1 MALARFIKSP
11 LAEVV
16 CGVEFSAPEFSAVHF
31 GLYWQQIQE
40 RFPLPPLDRPPLGE
54 IPLIPLPSLRR
65 VWFESAD
72 KRQLLQLQSNR
83 FLYNWRRQSEVEE
96 YPHFEEIYPQ
106 FEREWQSFQNWWLE
120 LSGLPLQPTHYEL
133 TYLNQIDATFGWH
146 DPGDTHKLF
155 TFVGKTWNDF
165 LDKPKICNSN
175 LEFILPDNQGNLI
188 ISLSQKN
195 KIEDNSLV
203 MFLELTSRSLNADLV
218 LENWF
223 DTAHNYTVH
232 AFLELIHENAKQEWG
247 FQWLK
252 Q

>member
-1 MALARFIKSP
+1 MALARFTKSP
-11 LAEVV
+11 LTEVV

-31 GLYWQQIQE
+31 GLYWQQIQK

-54 IPLIPLPSLRR
+54 IPLVPLPSLRR

-83 FLYNWRRQSEVEE
+83 FLYNWRRQSEIEE
-96 YPHFEEIYPQ
+96 YPHFEEIYPR
-106 FEREWQSFQNWWLE
+106 FEQEWQSFQNWWLE

-146 DPGDTHKLF
+146 DPGDTHKFF
-155 TFVGKTWNDF
+155 TFAGKAWNGF
-165 LDKPKICNSN
+165 LDKPKICNSD
-175 LEFILPDNQGNLI
+175 LEFALPDNQGTLAV
-188 ISLSQKN
+188 SLNQKI

-203 MFLELTSRSLNADLV
+203 IFFELTSRSLNADLV
-218 LENWF
+218 LKDWF

-232 AFLELIHENAKQEWG
+232 AFLELIHESAKQEWG